1 MILKPLTIDGQTIH
15 VQINNE
21 EAKERYLNHEEL
33 IFTDEGEKQLFI
45 ESIREDNEPQ
55 QDTTKHDERKESKMT
70 RLMKII
76 PFLDDEDIHDLLDK
90 VISEDGDTSDI
101 DLMMIMPFLNQEDTN
116 RLFEKA
122 LKGNHSKINLVAVA
136 PFVSEASLSLVVDL
150 YIEGKIQSDDM
161 DELYPF
167 LSSKDV
173 KRLFEHVIKN
183 G

>member
-21 EAKERYLNHEEL
+21 EAKERYLNHEQL
-33 IFTDEGEKQLFI
+33 IFTDDAEKQSFI
-45 ESIREDNEPQ
+45 QSLANDQKDQN
-55 QDTTKHDERKESKMT
+55 TSNHDERKESKMT

-76 PFLDDEDIHDLLDK
+76 PFLDDEDIHDLLDQ
-90 VISEDGDTSDI
+90 VINDDRSASDI
-101 DLMMIMPFLNQEDTN
+101 DLMMVMPFLNQEDTD
-116 RLFEKA
+116 RLFAKA
-122 LKGNHSKINLVAVA
+122 LKENHSKINLVAVA

-150 YIEGKIQSDDM
+150 YIEGKIQSKDM

-173 KRLFEHVIKN
+173 KRLFEYVLKN
-183 G
+183 E

>member
-1 MILKPLTIDGQTIH
+1 MILKPLSIDGQTIH

-33 IFTDEGEKQLFI
+33 IFTDDAEKQNFI
-45 ESIREDNEPQ
+45 QSLANNQEDK
-55 QDTTKHDERKESKMT
+55 DTSNHDERKESKMT

-101 DLMMIMPFLNQEDTN
+101 DLMMIMPFLNQEDTD

-122 LKGNHSKINLVAVA
+122 LKSNHSKINLVAVA
-136 PFVSEASLSLVVDL
+136 PFVSETSLSLVVDL

-167 LSSKDV
+167 LSSKDI
-173 KRLFEHVIKN
+173 KRLFEHVLKN